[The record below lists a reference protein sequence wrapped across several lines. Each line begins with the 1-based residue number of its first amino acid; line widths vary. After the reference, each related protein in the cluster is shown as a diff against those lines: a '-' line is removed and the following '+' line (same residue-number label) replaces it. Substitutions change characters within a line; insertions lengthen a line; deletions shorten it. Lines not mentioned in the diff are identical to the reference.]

1 MNATRIEDILIGS
14 AILLLVSVFAYR
26 YWVKKPAEA
35 QTDEGL
41 GIAKLIEDVKSELI
55 TSDENRRS
63 QGLPALFQVR
73 SFDLEINFV
82 VKARRKGQVGIDY
95 EVVAV
100 GGESE
105 VSSEKVQ
112 KIVLHMD
119 AASPENIPQR
129 PNLRW
134 KVRTNQQRSATY
146 RQTNQSAIDRLENQ

>member
-119 AASPENIPQR
+119 AASPEKHTAKAQPSVEGQDQPTTIGNIPPDKPKR
-129 PNLRW
+129 N
-134 KVRTNQQRSATY
+134 
-146 RQTNQSAIDRLENQ
+146 

>member
-82 VKARRKGQVGIDY
+82 VKARRKG
-95 EVVAV
+95 
-100 GGESE
+100 
-105 VSSEKVQ
+105 
-112 KIVLHMD
+112 
-119 AASPENIPQR
+119 
-129 PNLRW
+129 
-134 KVRTNQQRSATY
+134 
-146 RQTNQSAIDRLENQ
+146 